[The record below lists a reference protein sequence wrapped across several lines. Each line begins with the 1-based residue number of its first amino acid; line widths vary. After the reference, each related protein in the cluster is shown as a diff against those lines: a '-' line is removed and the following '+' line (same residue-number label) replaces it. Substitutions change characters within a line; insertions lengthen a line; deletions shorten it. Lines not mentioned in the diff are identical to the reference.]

1 MMLFKVGIWLNYTA
15 PKQQGGKGTHVV
27 SIYFVE
33 NTILDILHLSSK
45 HILSTKLWG
54 VYDYFFLLLFLGW
67 T

>member
-1 MMLFKVGIWLNYTA
+1 MMWLKVGIWLNCTA

-33 NTILDILHLSSK
+33 NTILDILYLSSK
-45 HILSTKLWG
+45 YILSTKLLG
-54 VYDYFFLLLFLGW
+54 VYDYFFLWLFVGW